1 MPVDAQS
8 GRRASETPLSRRALF
23 TTFLLIGLQGFGGV
37 LPVARRTL
45 VEDRR
50 WLSEREFTELLAIG
64 QMLPG
69 PNVVNVSTA
78 FGARHFGPIGS
89 IIAVSALMSAP
100 IVIVLSLGALFMR
113 YGEMPIVQAIVRGVA
128 PAAAGL
134 MVAAALK
141 LAVSELRSAWKLIIA
156 CAAFL
161 AVGILRWPL
170 YLVLPSLALLSVAYA
185 WVGIRREKT

>member
-1 MPVDAQS
+1 MV
-8 GRRASETPLSRRALF
+8 TRRALF

-37 LPVARRTL
+37 LPVARRIL
-45 VEDRR
+45 VEDRG
-50 WLSEREFTELLAIG
+50 WLTEREFTELLAIG

-78 FGARHFGPIGS
+78 FGAQHFGPIGS
-89 IIAVSALMSAP
+89 IIAVTALMLAP
-100 IVIVLSLGALFMR
+100 IVIVLTLGALYLRF
-113 YGEMPIVQAIVRGVA
+113 GELPIVRAIVLGVA

-141 LAVSELRSAWKLIIA
+141 LAVSELREAWKFVVA
-156 CAAFL
+156 GAAFL

-185 WVGIRREKT
+185 WMSLGRDKAP